1 MSPCSR
7 PVVLPL
13 SGPEGALFML
23 GGISKFWAAHFALF
37 VANVIFGIN
46 YSVAK
51 GIMPEYVPPF
61 GFIVLRVWG
70 AMLLFWILSLFK
82 DPAEKVDIRD
92 KLRMGACALFGVTL
106 NQLLFFA
113 GLNITTPIN
122 ASIIMTVNPVLVLII
137 AAALIGERVT
147 VRKASGI
154 LLGLSGASL
163 LILLAGDLAFGEST
177 IAGDMLVF
185 INACSYGVYLV
196 IVKPLM
202 RKYRPLTVIKWV
214 FSWGVLFVTPVGVHQ
229 VTTVDFAAFSPS
241 VWASLLYVVIFTT
254 FMAYLLNVFAL
265 RTVNAS
271 VASTYLYLQPAVAAV
286 VSILLGQD
294 QLTWVKVFAALMI
307 FSGVYLVSVRPLGR

>member
-1 MSPCSR
+1 M
-7 PVVLPL
+7 
-13 SGPEGALFML
+13 
-23 GGISKFWAAHFALF
+23 AHLALF

-70 AMLLFWILSLFK
+70 AVLLFWVFSWLK
-82 DPAEKVDIRD
+82 GPAEKVDLKD
-92 KLRMGACALFGVTL
+92 KFRMGACALFGVTL

-137 AAALIGERVT
+137 AAVLIGERIT
-147 VRKASGI
+147 LRKASGI
-154 LLGLSGASL
+154 VLGLSGAST
-163 LILLAGDLAFGEST
+163 LILLAGDLAFGKST
-177 IAGDMLVF
+177 IAGDILVF
-185 INACSYGVYLV
+185 VNACSYGVYLV

-214 FSWGVLFVTPVGVHQ
+214 FTWGVLFVTPVGVHQ
-229 VTTVDFAAFSPS
+229 VATIDFAAFSPG
-241 VWASLLYVVIFTT
+241 VWASLLYVVVFTT

-286 VSILLGQD
+286 VSILVGQD
-294 QLTWVKVFAALMI
+294 QLTWVKGFAALMI
-307 FSGVYLVSVRPLGR
+307 FLGVYLVSLRPKARKA